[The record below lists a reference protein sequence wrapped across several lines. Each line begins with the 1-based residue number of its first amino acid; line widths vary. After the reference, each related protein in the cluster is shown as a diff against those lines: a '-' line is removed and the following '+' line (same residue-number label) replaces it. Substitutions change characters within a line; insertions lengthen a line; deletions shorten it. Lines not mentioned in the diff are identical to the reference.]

1 MLIPTSL
8 LNTLLAQGTILL
20 QLFSIGLLILFF
32 RERIGETHVG
42 NFLRR
47 YGLFLA
53 FLTALAGVVL
63 SLYYSEV
70 VGYPPCGLCWLQ
82 RVFLYPQA
90 VLLAYAAWKRD
101 GGIAPYIILLSVFGG
116 IIALYQH
123 TLQMGWVLDALP
135 CPAAPELA
143 DCAQRLVFEYGYIT
157 IPLMSFTSFVFIAL
171 VMLFARKRTAETRAY
186 IETGTL

>member
-8 LNTLLAQGTILL
+8 LNMLLALGVILL
-20 QLFSIGLLILFF
+20 QFFSIGLLILFF
-32 RERIGETHVG
+32 RERTEGTIGTRIG

-53 FLTALAGVVL
+53 FLIVLAGTAL

-70 VGYPPCGLCWLQ
+70 IGYPPCGLCWLQ
-82 RVFLYPQA
+82 RVFLYPQ
-90 VLLAYAAWKRD
+90 VLLLAYAAWKRD
-101 GGIAPYIILLSVFGG
+101 YNIAPYIILLSIFGG

-123 TLQMGWVLDALP
+123 ALQMGWILDVLP

-143 DCAQRLVFEYGYIT
+143 DCAQRLVFEFGYIT
-157 IPLMSFTSFVFIAL
+157 IPLMSFTSFAFVAV
-171 VMLFARKRTAETRAY
+171 VMLFVRKRNIQPHA
-186 IETGTL
+186 

>member
-1 MLIPTSL
+1 MLISTSL
-8 LNTLLAQGTILL
+8 LNTLLALGAVLL

-32 RERIGETHVG
+32 RERTGETSIG

-53 FLTALAGVVL
+53 FFTALAGTAL

-101 GGIAPYIILLSVFGG
+101 SGIAPYIVLLSVFGG

-123 TLQMGWVLDALP
+123 ALQMGWILDVLP
-135 CPAAPELA
+135 CPAAPELS
-143 DCAQRLVFEYGYIT
+143 DCAQRLVFEFGYIT
-157 IPLMSFTSFVFIAL
+157 IPMMSFTSFAFVAV
-171 VMLFARKRTAETRAY
+171 VMLFARKRNVQPHV
-186 IETGTL
+186 